1 MLPSDKNSG
10 TTSDNTGNTTG
21 DNNAGTNGMRRRR
34 FLGAGAFTLGTAG
47 AVAAGQLLTGNASA
61 SVGGATATAGA
72 GAAVSGTVFKLG
84 VASGDPLPTAI
95 VLWTR
100 VVPANQGS
108 SGILAPTVAVTWE
121 LASDSGF
128 STIVKSG
135 TATASS
141 SLGYSVHVDVTGL
154 TPATDYWYRFKALG
168 RTSITGR
175 TRTAPAAGSTPENV
189 RIALASCQNW
199 QHGYFTAYQDM
210 REQQPDLVLFVG
222 DYIYESSAYSYRV
235 RRHEGAGQP
244 VTLAQ
249 YRARHEQYNTDP
261 DLQAMRAAAPFVAVF
276 DDHEVDQDWAG
287 DVANDP
293 VTWPTEKFLAR
304 RAAAFQAFYEHMP
317 IRAAQKPSGP
327 DVLMYRSLDFGTLAR
342 VHILDTRQ
350 YRDDQATTADGAQET
365 GRVIMGDTQ
374 RNWLLDSM
382 RTSGAGWN
390 LVASQVM
397 MAETDFLA
405 GEGKEWAYDAWD
417 GYQKE
422 RAALL
427 AEFQDIRNPVV
438 LSGDRHRTIVSDLK
452 LDFEDPDSAVVGAEF
467 VGTSISS
474 NGDEDL
480 VAFAAEWAPKLA
492 DNPHWKMVDARRGYL
507 LLDIAA
513 DRIDAQLRTISTV
526 VTRDGTTTTAA
537 TFRVED
543 GVPGVYQVG
552 VQSESSAS
560 ASASAEDT
568 ATTTDSADPTQSAAS
583 TEPTATEPTT
593 AEATKTEPASPTAAA
608 ESIAAESTSDA
619 STDASTTP

>member
-1 MLPSDKNSG
+1 
-10 TTSDNTGNTTG
+10 
-21 DNNAGTNGMRRRR
+21 
-34 FLGAGAFTLGTAG
+34 
-47 AVAAGQLLTGNASA
+47 
-61 SVGGATATAGA
+61 
-72 GAAVSGTVFKLG
+72 VSGTVFKLG

-100 VVPANQGS
+100 VVPPNQGN
-108 SGILAPTVAVTWE
+108 SGILPPTVAVSWE
-121 LASDSGF
+121 LASDSRF
-128 STIVKSG
+128 TTIVKSG

-141 SLGYSVHVDVTGL
+141 SLGYSVHVDVKGL

-175 TRTAPAAGSTPENV
+175 TRTAPAAGSSPEKL

-199 QHGYFTAYQDM
+199 QHGYFTAYRDM
-210 REQQPDLVLFVG
+210 CEQQPDLVLFVG
-222 DYIYESSAYSYRV
+222 DYIYEGSAYSYRV
-235 RRHEGAGQP
+235 RRHEGSGQP

-249 YRARHEQYNTDP
+249 YRARHEQYGSDP
-261 DLQAMRAAAPFVAVF
+261 DLQAMRAAAPFVVVF
-276 DDHEVDQDWAG
+276 DDHEVEQDWAG

-293 VTWPTEKFLAR
+293 AAWSADRFRAR

-342 VHILDTRQ
+342 LHVLDTRQ
-350 YRDDQATTADGAQET
+350 YRDDQATTPDGALEN

-374 RNWLLDSM
+374 RNWLVNSM
-382 RTSGAGWN
+382 RTSGARWN
-390 LVASQVM
+390 LVGSQVM

-405 GEGKEWAYDAWD
+405 GVGKEWSYDAWD

-452 LDFEDPDSAVVGAEF
+452 LDYADATSAVVGAEF

-480 VAFAAEWAPKLA
+480 QAFAAEWAPKLA
-492 DNPHWKMVDARRGYL
+492 DNPHWKIIDARRGYL
-507 LLDIAA
+507 LFDITA
-513 DRIDAQLRTISTV
+513 DRIDAQLRAISTV
-526 VTRDGTTTTAA
+526 LTKGGTTTTAA
-537 TFRVED
+537 SFRVED

-552 VQSESSAS
+552 VQTESAASES
-560 ASASAEDT
+560 AEESVGAADT
-568 ATTTDSADPTQSAAS
+568 ATPATPATPADTAGATDSANPTPSAAS
-583 TEPTATEPTT
+583 TESATAP
-593 AEATKTEPASPTAAA
+593 AAAPDPASPSTA
-608 ESIAAESTSDA
+608 EPSSGA
-619 STDASTTP
+619 STDVSITP

>member
-1 MLPSDKNSG
+1 MHVSD
-10 TTSDNTGNTTG
+10 DNTGTSG
-21 DNNAGTNGMRRRR
+21 IRRRR
-34 FLGAGAFTLGTAG
+34 FLGAGAVSLGAAG
-47 AVAAGQLLTGNASA
+47 AAAAGQLLSGDASA

-72 GAAVSGTVFKLG
+72 GATVSGTVFKLG

-100 VVPANQGS
+100 VVPAQQGS
-108 SGILAPTVAVTWE
+108 SGILAPTVSVSWE

-128 STIVKSG
+128 TTIVKSG
-135 TATASS
+135 TAKATGSV
-141 SLGYSVHVDVTGL
+141 GYSVHVDVTGL

-168 RTSITGR
+168 RTSVTGR
-175 TRTAPAAGSTPENV
+175 TRTAPAAGDTPENL

-199 QHGYFTAYQDM
+199 QHGYFTAYRDM
-210 REQQPDLVLFVG
+210 LEQRPDLVVFVG

-235 RRHEGAGQP
+235 RRHEGTGQP

-249 YRARHEQYNTDP
+249 YRARHEQYNSDP
-261 DLQAMRAAAPFVAVF
+261 DLQAMRAAAPFVVVF
-276 DDHEVDQDWAG
+276 DDHEVEQDWAG

-293 VTWPTEKFLAR
+293 VAWPAAKFLAR

-327 DVLMYRSLDFGTLAR
+327 DVLMYRALDFGPLAR
-342 VHILDTRQ
+342 LHVLDTRQ
-350 YRDDQATTADGAQET
+350 YRDDQATTSAGALKA

-374 RNWLLDSM
+374 RNWLVDSM
-382 RTSGAGWN
+382 RTSGARWN

-405 GEGKEWAYDAWD
+405 GVGKEWSYDAWD

-427 AEFQDIRNPVV
+427 GEFQDVRNPVV

-452 LDFEDPDSAVVGAEF
+452 LDYADAGSAVVGAEF

-474 NGDEDL
+474 SGDEDL

-492 DNPHWKMVDARRGYL
+492 DNPHWKMIDARRGYL
-507 LLDIAA
+507 LLDIT
-513 DRIDAQLRTISTV
+513 DERIEARLRAISTV
-526 VTRDGTTTTAA
+526 LTKDGTTTTAA

-552 VQSESSAS
+552 VPAESSASADTS
-560 ASASAEDT
+560 ASASAEESAGPTDPATTPAATDPGTDTTVDPAQSAGSTESVTDPATDPAT
-568 ATTTDSADPTQSAAS
+568 ATAP
-583 TEPTATEPTT
+583 E
-593 AEATKTEPASPTAAA
+593 SP
-608 ESIAAESTSDA
+608 STSPSSGDA
-619 STDASTTP
+619 ATDVSTTP

>member
-1 MLPSDKNSG
+1 MHPSD
-10 TTSDNTGNTTG
+10 DNTG
-21 DNNAGTNGMRRRR
+21 TNGIRRRR
-34 FLGAGAFTLGTAG
+34 FLGAGAVTLGAAG
-47 AVAAGQLLTGNASA
+47 AAAAGQLLTGNASA
-61 SVGGATATAGA
+61 SVGGATAPAGA
-72 GAAVSGTVFKLG
+72 GTAVSGTVFKLG

-100 VVPANQGS
+100 VVPAQQGS
-108 SGILAPTVAVTWE
+108 SGILAPSVAVSWE

-128 STIVKSG
+128 TTIVKSG
-135 TATASS
+135 TATATG
-141 SLGYSVHVDVTGL
+141 SLGYSVHVDVKGL

-175 TRTAPAAGSTPENV
+175 TRTAPAAGDTPENL

-199 QHGYFTAYQDM
+199 QHGYFTAYRDM
-210 REQQPDLVLFVG
+210 LEQRPDLVLFVG

-261 DLQAMRAAAPFVAVF
+261 DLQAMRAAAPFVVVF
-276 DDHEVDQDWAG
+276 DDHEVEQDWAG

-293 VTWPTEKFLAR
+293 VAWPAAKFRAR

-327 DVLMYRSLDFGTLAR
+327 DVLMYRSLDFGPLAR
-342 VHILDTRQ
+342 LHVLDTRQ
-350 YRDDQATTADGAQET
+350 YRDDQATTSAGALKT

-374 RNWLLDSM
+374 RTWLVNSM
-382 RTSGAGWN
+382 RTSGARWN

-405 GEGKEWAYDAWD
+405 GVGKEWSYDAWD

-422 RAALL
+422 RATLL

-438 LSGDRHRTIVSDLK
+438 LSGDRHRTIVSDLR
-452 LDFEDPDSAVVGAEF
+452 LDFADAESTVVGAEF

-480 VAFAAEWAPKLA
+480 AAFAAEWAPKLA
-492 DNPHWKMVDARRGYL
+492 DNPHWKIMDARRGYL
-507 LLDIAA
+507 LFDITE
-513 DRIDAQLRTISTV
+513 DRIDARLRAISTV
-526 VTRDGTTTTAA
+526 LTKDGTTTTAA
-537 TFRVED
+537 TFRVEN
-543 GVPGVYQVG
+543 GVPGVHQLG
-552 VQSESSAS
+552 VPTESSAS
-560 ASASAEDT
+560 GTPSASAEESAGPTDT
-568 ATTTDSADPTQSAAS
+568 AAPAETDATADPTQSA
-583 TEPTATEPTT
+583 EPTESATDPATAPVSPSTT
-593 AEATKTEPASPTAAA
+593 QSP
-608 ESIAAESTSDA
+608 SDA
-619 STDASTTP
+619 ATDVSTTP

>member
-1 MLPSDKNSG
+1 MR
-10 TTSDNTGNTTG
+10 
-21 DNNAGTNGMRRRR
+21 AGGPDGIRRRR
-34 FLGAGAFTLGTAG
+34 FLGAGAVTLGAAG
-47 AVAAGQLLTGNASA
+47 AAAAGQLLPDSASA
-61 SVGGATATAGA
+61 SVS
-72 GAAVSGTVFKLG
+72 GAAAAAGPGAEVSGTVFKLG

-100 VVPANQGS
+100 VLPATQGS
-108 SGILAPTVAVTWE
+108 SGILPPTVAVTWE

-128 STIVKSG
+128 TTIVGSG
-135 TATASS
+135 TATASAG
-141 SLGYSVHVDVTGL
+141 LGHSVHVDVTGL
-154 TPATDYWYRFKALG
+154 TPATDYWYRFKALD
-168 RTSITGR
+168 RTSPTGR
-175 TRTAPAAGSTPENV
+175 TRTAPAAGSTPENM

-199 QHGYFTAYQDM
+199 QHGYFTAYRDM

-235 RRHEGAGQP
+235 RRHEGTGQP

-261 DLQAMRAAAPFVAVF
+261 DLQAMRAAAPFVVVF
-276 DDHEVDQDWAG
+276 DDHEVEQDWAG

-293 VTWPTEKFLAR
+293 VAWPTAKFLAR

-317 IRAAQKPSGP
+317 IRTAQKPSGP
-327 DVLMYRSLDFGTLAR
+327 DVRMYRSLDFGTLAR
-342 VHILDTRQ
+342 LHVLDTRQ
-350 YRDDQATTADGAQET
+350 YRDDQATTDAGALKD

-374 RNWLLDSM
+374 RDWLVNSM
-382 RTSGAGWN
+382 SSSGARWN

-405 GEGKEWAYDAWD
+405 GVGKEWSYDAWD

-452 LDFEDPDSAVVGAEF
+452 LDFDDADSAVVGAEF

-474 NGDEDL
+474 SGDEDL
-480 VAFAAEWAPKLA
+480 TAFAAEWAPKLA
-492 DNPHWKMVDARRGYL
+492 DNPHWKMIDARRGYL
-507 LLDIAA
+507 LFDITA
-513 DRIDAQLRTISTV
+513 DGIDARLRAISTV
-526 VTRDGTTTTAA
+526 LTKNGTTTTAA

-552 VQSESSAS
+552 VARETA
-560 ASASAEDT
+560 ASAEE
-568 ATTTDSADPTQSAAS
+568 SP
-583 TEPTATEPTT
+583 
-593 AEATKTEPASPTAAA
+593 AEADGTTAAA
-608 ESIAAESTSDA
+608 TPTESATPSAPSSPDGATATVDATADTSPATTPDPTSDT
-619 STDASTTP
+619 STAPEASTTP

>member
-1 MLPSDKNSG
+1 
-10 TTSDNTGNTTG
+10 
-21 DNNAGTNGMRRRR
+21 MRRRR
-34 FLGAGAFTLGTAG
+34 FLGAGAVTLGAAG
-47 AVAAGQLLTGNASA
+47 AAGAGQLLAGNASA

-72 GAAVSGTVFKLG
+72 GTAVSGTVFKLG

-100 VVPANQGS
+100 IVPAQQGS
-108 SGILAPTVAVTWE
+108 SGILAPTVAVSWE

-128 STIVKSG
+128 TTVVRSG
-135 TATASS
+135 TTTATG

-154 TPATDYWYRFKALG
+154 RPATDYWYRFKALG

-175 TRTAPAAGSTPENV
+175 TRTAPAAGDNPKNL

-199 QHGYFTAYQDM
+199 QHGYFTAYRDM
-210 REQQPDLVLFVG
+210 LEQQPDLVLFVG

-235 RRHEGAGQP
+235 RRHEGVGQP

-249 YRARHEQYNTDP
+249 YRARHEQYNSDP

-276 DDHEVDQDWAG
+276 DDHEVEQDWAG
-287 DVANDP
+287 DMANDP
-293 VTWPTEKFLAR
+293 VAWPPAKFRAR

-327 DVLMYRSLDFGTLAR
+327 NALMYRSLDFGPLAR
-342 VHILDTRQ
+342 LHVLDTRQ
-350 YRDDQATTADGAQET
+350 YRDDQATTSAGALKA

-374 RNWLLDSM
+374 RNWLVNSM
-382 RTSGAGWN
+382 RNSGARWN

-405 GEGKEWAYDAWD
+405 GVGKEWSYDAWD

-422 RAALL
+422 RATLL
-427 AEFQDIRNPVV
+427 AEFQGIRNPVV

-452 LDFEDPDSAVVGAEF
+452 LDYADPQSAVVGAEF

-474 NGDEDL
+474 SGDEDL

-492 DNPHWKMVDARRGYL
+492 DNPHWKIIDARRGYL
-507 LLDIAA
+507 LLDITE
-513 DRIDAQLRTISTV
+513 DRIDARLRAISTV
-526 VTRDGTTTTAA
+526 LTRNGTTTTAA
-537 TFRVED
+537 TFRVDD
-543 GVPGVYQVG
+543 GVPGVYRADVPT
-552 VQSESSAS
+552 EPSAS
-560 ASASAEDT
+560 TSTSAEESAGTEEPATPADTASPADT
-568 ATTTDSADPTQSAAS
+568 ATPAQPAEPTESAMDPAAATAPASPSPTQSPGDAA
-583 TEPTATEPTT
+583 TDGTATDV
-593 AEATKTEPASPTAAA
+593 SV
-608 ESIAAESTSDA
+608 
-619 STDASTTP
+619 TP

>member
-1 MLPSDKNSG
+1 MHTGG
-10 TTSDNTGNTTG
+10 TDGI
-21 DNNAGTNGMRRRR
+21 RRRR
-34 FLGAGAFTLGTAG
+34 FLGAGAVTLGAAG
-47 AVAAGQLLTGNASA
+47 AAAAGQLLPGSASA
-61 SVGGATATAGA
+61 SVSGAAATAGA
-72 GAAVSGTVFKLG
+72 GTEVSGTVFKLG
-84 VASGDPLPTAI
+84 VASGDPLPNAI

-100 VVPANQGS
+100 VTPANQGS
-108 SGILAPTVAVTWE
+108 SGILPSSVAVTWE

-128 STIVKSG
+128 ATVVKSG

-141 SLGYSVHVDVTGL
+141 SLGHSVHVDVTGL

-175 TRTAPAAGSTPENV
+175 TRTAPAAGSTPANM

-199 QHGYFTAYQDM
+199 QHGYFTAYRDM

-235 RRHEGAGQP
+235 RRHEGTGQP

-261 DLQAMRAAAPFVAVF
+261 DLQAMRAAAPFVVVF
-276 DDHEVDQDWAG
+276 DDHEVEQDWAG

-293 VTWPTEKFLAR
+293 TAWPTAKFLAR

-342 VHILDTRQ
+342 LHVLDTRQ
-350 YRDDQATTADGAQET
+350 YRDDQATTAAGALKD

-374 RNWLLDSM
+374 RTWLVNSM
-382 RTSGAGWN
+382 RASGARWN

-405 GEGKEWAYDAWD
+405 GVGKEWSYDAWD

-427 AEFQDIRNPVV
+427 AEFQDVRNPVV

-452 LDFEDPDSAVVGAEF
+452 LDFDDPESAVVGAEF

-474 NGDEDL
+474 SGDEDL
-480 VAFAAEWAPKLA
+480 AAFAAEWAPKLA
-492 DNPHWKMVDARRGYL
+492 DNPHWKMIDARRGYL
-507 LLDIAA
+507 LFDITA
-513 DRIDAQLRTISTV
+513 DGIDARLRSISTV
-526 VTRDGTTTTAA
+526 VTKNGTTTTAA

-543 GVPGVYQVG
+543 GVPGVHQVG
-552 VQSESSAS
+552 VERETTTASTEQSPSPQE
-560 ASASAEDT
+560 T
-568 ATTTDSADPTQSAAS
+568 ATTTAPEETPTGTDGPTDTVPDTATPTDPTTSSPSDATAETSADASAAA
-583 TEPTATEPTT
+583 P
-593 AEATKTEPASPTAAA
+593 
-608 ESIAAESTSDA
+608 
-619 STDASTTP
+619 STTP

>member
-1 MLPSDKNSG
+1 MR
-10 TTSDNTGNTTG
+10 
-21 DNNAGTNGMRRRR
+21 AGETEGIRRRR
-34 FLGAGAFTLGTAG
+34 FLGAGAVTLGAAG
-47 AVAAGQLLTGNASA
+47 AAAAGQLLPDSASA
-61 SVGGATATAGA
+61 SVSGAAAAAGA
-72 GAAVSGTVFKLG
+72 GAEVSGTVFKLG

-100 VVPANQGS
+100 VLPATRGS
-108 SGILAPTVAVTWE
+108 SGILPPTVAVTWE

-128 STIVKSG
+128 TTIVKSG

-141 SLGYSVHVDVTGL
+141 SLGHSVHVDVTGL
-154 TPATDYWYRFKALG
+154 TPATDYWYRFKALD
-168 RTSITGR
+168 RTSPTGR
-175 TRTAPAAGSTPENV
+175 TRTAPAAGSTPENL

-235 RRHEGAGQP
+235 RRHEGTGQP

-261 DLQAMRAAAPFVAVF
+261 DLQAMRAAAPFVVVF
-276 DDHEVDQDWAG
+276 DDHEVEQDWAG

-293 VTWPTEKFLAR
+293 VAWPTAKFLAR

-317 IRAAQKPSGP
+317 IRTAQKPSGP
-327 DVLMYRSLDFGTLAR
+327 DVQMYRSLDFGTLAR
-342 VHILDTRQ
+342 LHVLDTRQ
-350 YRDDQATTADGAQET
+350 YRDDQATTDAGALQD

-374 RNWLLDSM
+374 RDWLVNSM
-382 RTSGAGWN
+382 TGSGARWN

-405 GEGKEWAYDAWD
+405 GVGKEWSYDAWD

-427 AEFQDIRNPVV
+427 AEFQGVRNPVV

-452 LDFEDPDSAVVGAEF
+452 LDFADADSAVVGAEF

-474 NGDEDL
+474 SGDEDL
-480 VAFAAEWAPKLA
+480 IAFAAEWAPKLA
-492 DNPHWKMVDARRGYL
+492 DNPHWKMIDARRGYL
-507 LLDIAA
+507 LLDITA
-513 DRIDAQLRTISTV
+513 DGIEARLRAISTV
-526 VTRDGTTTTAA
+526 LTKNGTTATAA

-552 VQSESSAS
+552 
-560 ASASAEDT
+560 AET
-568 ATTTDSADPTQSAAS
+568 RTTAS
-583 TEPTATEPTT
+583 TEASESAESPTGTDGTTAAETPAESATPSDTSSPGGTTATADASADATSATT
-593 AEATKTEPASPTAAA
+593 ADTTSGSSVTPEA
-608 ESIAAESTSDA
+608 SI
-619 STDASTTP
+619 TP

>member
-1 MLPSDKNSG
+1 
-10 TTSDNTGNTTG
+10 
-21 DNNAGTNGMRRRR
+21 MRRRR
-34 FLGAGAFTLGTAG
+34 FLGAGALTLGATG
-47 AVAAGQLLTGNASA
+47 AVAAGQFLPASA
-61 SVGGATATAGA
+61 SVGGAAATAGA
-72 GAAVSGTVFKLG
+72 GAEVSGTVFKLG

-100 VVPANQGS
+100 IVPANQGS

-128 STIVKSG
+128 TTIVKSG

-154 TPATDYWYRFKALG
+154 SAATDYWYRFKALG

-175 TRTAPAAGSTPENV
+175 TRTAPAAGSSPENL

-199 QHGYFTAYQDM
+199 QHGYFTSYRDM
-210 REQQPDLVLFVG
+210 LEQRPDLVLFVG

-235 RRHEGAGQP
+235 RRHEGTGQP

-261 DLQAMRAAAPFVAVF
+261 DLQAMRAAAPFVVVF
-276 DDHEVDQDWAG
+276 DDHEVEQDWAG
-287 DVANDP
+287 DVANNP
-293 VTWPTEKFLAR
+293 VAWPADKFRAR

-317 IRAAQKPSGP
+317 IRVAQKPSGP
-327 DVLMYRSLDFGTLAR
+327 DVLMYRKLDFGSLAR
-342 VHILDTRQ
+342 LHVLDTRQ
-350 YRDDQATTADGAQET
+350 YRDDQASTPEGALET

-382 RTSGAGWN
+382 RSSGARWN

-397 MAETDFLA
+397 MAETDYLA
-405 GEGKEWAYDAWD
+405 GVGKEWSYDAWD

-474 NGDEDL
+474 SGDEDL
-480 VAFAAEWAPKLA
+480 TAFAAEWQPKLA
-492 DNPHWKMVDARRGYL
+492 DNPHWKMIDARRGYL
-507 LLDIAA
+507 LLDLTE
-513 DRIDAQLRTISTV
+513 DGIDARLRAISTV
-526 VTRDGTTTTAA
+526 MTRNGTTTTAA

-552 VQSESSAS
+552 VLTET
-560 ASASAEDT
+560 SASAEESQEPTDT
-568 ATTTDSADPTQSAAS
+568 ATPSDSAASSDTATPSDPATTDPADPTDEPDSS
-583 TEPTATEPTT
+583 TEPATAESTATEPTSSSS
-593 AEATKTEPASPTAAA
+593 AD
-608 ESIAAESTSDA
+608 STGDA
-619 STDASTTP
+619 SITP

>member
-1 MLPSDKNSG
+1 MHPSDNNNG
-10 TTSDNTGNTTG
+10 TTGV
-21 DNNAGTNGMRRRR
+21 RRRR
-34 FLGAGAFTLGTAG
+34 FLGAGAVTLGAAG
-47 AVAAGQLLTGNASA
+47 AVAAGQLLTGSASA

-72 GAAVSGTVFKLG
+72 GASVSGTVFKLG

-108 SGILAPTVAVTWE
+108 SGILAPTVAVSWE

-128 STIVKSG
+128 TKIVKSG

-154 TPATDYWYRFKALG
+154 TPATEYWYRFKALG

-175 TRTAPAAGSTPENV
+175 TRTAPAAGSTPENL

-199 QHGYFTAYQDM
+199 QHGYFTPYQDM
-210 REQQPDLVLFVG
+210 REQKPDLVLFVG

-235 RRHEGAGQP
+235 RRHEGTGAP

-261 DLQAMRAAAPFVAVF
+261 DLQAMRAAAPFVVVF
-276 DDHEVDQDWAG
+276 DDHEVEQDWAG

-293 VTWPTEKFLAR
+293 VAWPTAKFLAR

-327 DVLMYRSLDFGTLAR
+327 DVLMYRALDFGTLAR
-342 VHILDTRQ
+342 LHVLDTRQ
-350 YRDDQATTADGAQET
+350 YRDDQATTPDGALET

-374 RNWLLDSM
+374 RNWLVNSM
-382 RTSGAGWN
+382 RTSGARWN

-405 GEGKEWAYDAWD
+405 GEGTEWSYDAWD

-452 LDFEDPDSAVVGAEF
+452 LDFADVDSAVVGAEF

-492 DNPHWKMVDARRGYL
+492 DNPHWKIIDARRGYL
-507 LLDIAA
+507 LFDISA
-513 DRIDAQLRTISTV
+513 DGIDAQLRAISTV

-552 VQSESSAS
+552 VETESSAS
-560 ASASAEDT
+560 TSASAEESAGTADT
-568 ATTTDSADPTQSAAS
+568 ASPADTTATTDSADPTQSPAS
-583 TEPTATEPTT
+583 TEPATAP
-593 AEATKTEPASPTAAA
+593 ATVTDPASPSTA
-608 ESIAAESTSDA
+608 ESPSDA
-619 STDASTTP
+619 STAVSTTP

>member
-1 MLPSDKNSG
+1 VRPSDRNDNDVTG
-10 TTSDNTGNTTG
+10 TS
-21 DNNAGTNGMRRRR
+21 AIRRRR
-34 FLGAGAFTLGTAG
+34 FLGAGAVTLGAAG

-72 GAAVSGTVFKLG
+72 GVEVSGTVFKLG
-84 VASGDPLPTAI
+84 VASGDPLPDGI

-100 VVPANQGS
+100 VVPPTQGS

-128 STIVKSG
+128 THIVKSG

-141 SLGYSVHVDVTGL
+141 SLGHSVHVDVRGL

-175 TRTAPAAGSTPENV
+175 TRTAPAAGSTPEKL

-235 RRHEGAGQP
+235 RRHEGSGQP

-261 DLQAMRAAAPFVAVF
+261 DLQAMRAAAPFVVVF
-276 DDHEVDQDWAG
+276 DDHEVEQDWAG

-293 VTWPTEKFLAR
+293 VAWPTAKFLAR

-317 IRAAQKPSGP
+317 IRTAQKPSGP

-342 VHILDTRQ
+342 LHVLDTRQ
-350 YRDDQATTADGAQET
+350 YRDDQASTQAGALKD

-374 RNWLLDSM
+374 RNWLVNSM
-382 RTSGAGWN
+382 RGSGARWN

-397 MAETDFLA
+397 MAETDYLA
-405 GEGKEWAYDAWD
+405 GVGKQWSYDAWD

-422 RAALL
+422 RASLL
-427 AEFQDIRNPVV
+427 ADFQDVRNPVV

-452 LDFEDPDSAVVGAEF
+452 LDYADANSAVVGAEF

-474 NGDEDL
+474 SGDEDL

-492 DNPHWKMVDARRGYL
+492 DNPHWKMIDARRGYL
-507 LLDIAA
+507 LFDITA
-513 DRIDAQLRTISTV
+513 DRVEARLRAISTV
-526 VTRDGTTTTAA
+526 VTRNGTTTTAA

-552 VQSESSAS
+552 VQAEAS
-560 ASASAEDT
+560 PSGTAQDSTAPTDT
-568 ATTTDSADPTQSAAS
+568 ATPTDAATATDTASPADPSAATDPADPTPSDTS
-583 TEPTATEPTT
+583 SSPTG
-593 AEATKTEPASPTAAA
+593 PASPA
-608 ESIAAESTSDA
+608 ESASDA
-619 STDASTTP
+619 STTL

>member
-1 MLPSDKNSG
+1 M
-10 TTSDNTGNTTG
+10 T
-21 DNNAGTNGMRRRR
+21 
-34 FLGAGAFTLGTAG
+34 LGAAG
-47 AVAAGQLLTGNASA
+47 ALAAGQLVSGDASA

-72 GAAVSGTVFKLG
+72 GTSVSGTVFGLG
-84 VASGDPLPTAI
+84 VASGDPLPTAV

-100 VVPANQGS
+100 VVPPQQGS
-108 SGILAPTVAVTWE
+108 SGILAPTVAVTWQ

-128 STIVKSG
+128 TTIVKSG

-154 TPATDYWYRFKALG
+154 TPATDYWYRFTALG
-168 RTSITGR
+168 RTSVTGR
-175 TRTAPAAGSTPENV
+175 TRTAPAPGTTPENL

-199 QHGYFTAYQDM
+199 QHGYFTVYQDM
-210 REQQPDLVLFVG
+210 REQRPDLVLFVG

-235 RRHEGAGQP
+235 RRHEGSGAP

-261 DLQAMRAAAPFVAVF
+261 DLQAMRAAAPFVVVF
-276 DDHEVDQDWAG
+276 DDHEVEQDWAG

-293 VTWPTEKFLAR
+293 VAWPADKFRAR

-317 IRAAQKPSGP
+317 IRLAQKPVGP
-327 DVLMYRSLDFGTLAR
+327 DVLMYRALDFGSLAR
-342 VHILDTRQ
+342 LHVLDTRQ
-350 YRDDQATTADGAQET
+350 YRDDQAATAAEASET

-374 RNWLLDSM
+374 RDWLLDSM
-382 RTSGAGWN
+382 RGSGARWN

-397 MAETDFLA
+397 MAETDYLA
-405 GEGKEWAYDAWD
+405 GVGKEWSYDAWD
-417 GYQKE
+417 GYQTE

-452 LDFEDPDSAVVGAEF
+452 LDYADADSAVVGAEF

-480 VAFAAEWAPKLA
+480 TAFAAEWQPKLA
-492 DNPHWKMVDARRGYL
+492 DNPHWKIIDARRGYL
-507 LLDIAA
+507 LLDIAP
-513 DRIDAQLRTISTV
+513 DRIDARLRTISTV
-526 VTRDGTTTTAA
+526 LTRNGTTTTAA

-552 VQSESSAS
+552 VE
-560 ASASAEDT
+560 
-568 ATTTDSADPTQSAAS
+568 PQSAA
-583 TEPTATEPTT
+583 
-593 AEATKTEPASPTAAA
+593 
-608 ESIAAESTSDA
+608 DA
-619 STDASTTP
+619 STAVPTP

>member
-1 MLPSDKNSG
+1 MPASG
-10 TTSDNTGNTTG
+10 PDGI
-21 DNNAGTNGMRRRR
+21 RRRR
-34 FLGAGAFTLGTAG
+34 FLGAGAVTLGAAG
-47 AVAAGQLLTGNASA
+47 AAAAGQLLPGSASA
-61 SVGGATATAGA
+61 SVSGATAAAGA
-72 GAAVSGTVFKLG
+72 GAEVSGTVFKLG

-100 VVPANQGS
+100 VVPATQGS
-108 SGILAPTVAVTWE
+108 SGILPPSVAVTWE

-128 STIVKSG
+128 TTIVRSG

-141 SLGYSVHVDVTGL
+141 SLGHSVHVDVTGL
-154 TPATDYWYRFKALG
+154 TPATDYWYRFKALD

-175 TRTAPAAGSTPENV
+175 TRTAPAAGSTPENM

-199 QHGYFTAYQDM
+199 QHGYFTAYRDM
-210 REQQPDLVLFVG
+210 REQKPDLVLFVG

-235 RRHEGAGQP
+235 RRHEGTGQP

-261 DLQAMRAAAPFVAVF
+261 DLQAMRAAAPFVVVF
-276 DDHEVDQDWAG
+276 DDHEVEQDWAG

-293 VTWPTEKFLAR
+293 VAWPTAKFLAR

-317 IRAAQKPSGP
+317 IRTAQKPSGP
-327 DVLMYRSLDFGTLAR
+327 DVQMYRSLDFGTLAR
-342 VHILDTRQ
+342 LHVLDTRQ
-350 YRDDQATTADGAQET
+350 YRDDQATTDADALKD

-374 RNWLLDSM
+374 RNWLVNSM
-382 RTSGAGWN
+382 TTSGARWN

-405 GEGKEWAYDAWD
+405 GVGKDWSYDAWD

-452 LDFEDPDSAVVGAEF
+452 LDFDDADSAVVGAEF

-474 NGDEDL
+474 SGDEDL

-492 DNPHWKMVDARRGYL
+492 DNPHWKMIDARRGYL
-507 LLDIAA
+507 LFDITA
-513 DRIDAQLRTISTV
+513 DGIDARLRTVSTV
-526 VTRDGTTTTAA
+526 LTKNGTTTTAA

-552 VQSESSAS
+552 VERETTT
-560 ASASAEDT
+560 ASAEQSPSPQES
-568 ATTTDSADPTQSAAS
+568 ATTAPEETPTGTD
-583 TEPTATEPTT
+583 EPTDDATPTV
-593 AEATKTEPASPTAAA
+593 
-608 ESIAAESTSDA
+608 
-619 STDASTTP
+619 STTPSATAATSEATAGTSADASAAAPSTTP